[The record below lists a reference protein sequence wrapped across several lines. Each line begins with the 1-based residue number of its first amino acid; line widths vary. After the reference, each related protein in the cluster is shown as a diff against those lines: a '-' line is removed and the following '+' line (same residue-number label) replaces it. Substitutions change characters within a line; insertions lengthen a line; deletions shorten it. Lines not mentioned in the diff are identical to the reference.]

1 MVNISVAILILKMD
15 KNSQHFWHI
24 ILSYFKKGKNVHET
38 QKNIHAVYGEGA
50 MTDQT
55 CQKWFVKFCARD
67 FSLDDALWSGRAAE
81 VDSHQIETFRTIN
94 IFSCGR

>member
-1 MVNISVAILILKMD
+1 M
-15 KNSQHFWHI
+15 Q
-24 ILSYFKKGKNVHET
+24 KKK
-38 QKNIHAVYGEGA
+38 KIFAVYGEVA
-50 MTDQT
+50 VTDQT

-94 IFSCGR
+94 VIPHGRQLAYSKYPNR